1 MGDAVDFLNSNA
13 GALQVL
19 FAFVVAVAT
28 VFYAVLTRS
37 LVHETKR
44 MRRAQTDAKV
54 VVGLEPRQDWLNW
67 IEIYIRNDG
76 VGPATDVSFRVV
88 PQDPPAGDE
97 SLAAIVQS
105 FGFVQKGLSYMSPN
119 QEMRS
124 FFTSLTEDYELK
136 MSTTFNVDVSWTNP
150 SGEVTQDRYVL
161 DLSIFRGRSQLGE
174 PDLHSMA
181 KSLEKLQKD
190 FHRVANGN
198 DKIRVITQ
206 DVADVRAENQ
216 ERRLELLEQSEL
228 RRLERAAAEASTG
241 KEDA

>member
-1 MGDAVDFLNSNA
+1 MGDTIDFLNSNA

-28 VFYAVLTRS
+28 VFYALLTRS

-67 IEIYIRNDG
+67 IEIYVRNEG
-76 VGPATDVSFRVV
+76 VGPATDVSFSVV
-88 PQDPPAGDE
+88 LEDPPAGDQ
-97 SLAAIVQS
+97 SLAAIVRS
-105 FGFVQKGLSYMSPN
+105 FGFVQKGLSYMSPR

-124 FFTSLTEDYELK
+124 FFTSLNEDYELK
-136 MSTTFNVDVSWTNP
+136 MSTVFNVDVSWTNP
-150 SGEVTQDRYVL
+150 SGDVTRDRYVL

-174 PDLHSMA
+174 PDMHSMA

-198 DKIRVITQ
+198 DKIRVTTQ
-206 DVADVRAENQ
+206 DVADVRAENR
-216 ERRLELLEQSEL
+216 ERRLDRLEESEL
-228 RRLERAAAEASTG
+228 RRLEQAEAEASTRTD
-241 KEDA
+241 DA